1 MPEIRDVGIREIGI
15 PPVRSVFTGLPQ
27 PIINEVPVPVTVTIG
42 SPIVNVPGCVEA
54 NLDGPGLVD
63 NDPNGNVVFCDGQT
77 PSFNPIDYKPE
88 EEPQQLTGPPEPEA
102 PKLKD
107 ETKDTEDTEGTDK
120 IPQTPQL
127 PTPKIPEITIPS
139 CKEDEEYNE
148 QLRVCVKIEKKE
160 TIEVVEDPTFVEQ
173 YLPSAEEVTT
183 TVTIAVAAA
192 SAAVFG
198 KPIADLLLKLIKPA
212 VKQVA
217 NKIQKKMGKKDL
229 ILSVAERRQLQ
240 RDLRK

>member
-1 MPEIRDVGIREIGI
+1 MPTIRDVNIEEIGI

-107 ETKDTEDTEGTDK
+107 ETKDTDK
-120 IPQTPQL
+120 IPQTSQP
-127 PTPKIPEITIPS
+127 PAPKIPEITIPS

-148 QLRVCVKIEKKE
+148 ELRICEKIEKEE
-160 TIEVVEDPTFVEQ
+160 TIEIVEEPTFVEQ

-198 KPIADLLLKLIKPA
+198 KPLAELILKLIKPA

>member
-1 MPEIRDVGIREIGI
+1 MPTIRDVSIREIGI

-107 ETKDTEDTEGTDK
+107 ETKDTDK
-120 IPQTPQL
+120 IPQTSQP
-127 PTPKIPEITIPS
+127 PAPKIPEITIPS

-148 QLRVCVKIEKKE
+148 ELRICEKIEKEE
-160 TIEVVEDPTFVEQ
+160 TIEIVEEPTFVEQ

-198 KPIADLLLKLIKPA
+198 KPLAELILKLIKPA

>member
-1 MPEIRDVGIREIGI
+1 MPTIRDVNIEEIGI

-107 ETKDTEDTEGTDK
+107 ETKDTDK

-148 QLRVCVKIEKKE
+148 ELRICEKIEKEE
-160 TIEVVEDPTFVEQ
+160 TIEIVEEPTFVEQ

-198 KPIADLLLKLIKPA
+198 KPLAELILKLIKPA